1 MSHTPYS
8 EQLSAMLDG
17 ELAPAD
23 MAALTVH
30 LASCPDC
37 AKNLAELAALRAAL
51 HDEIPEEE
59 VSPDFYEKISGLL
72 DQQTSM
78 PAQEVKA
85 ANVITFKP
93 RPVHRNAGW
102 IAAVT
107 AIAAMLVVLLLPH
120 HDETKDLMSVR
131 DAALR
136 GSLSQM
142 VASNMVG
149 PKVAGF
155 RLADARSDI
164 VAGHPTLVF
173 AYARANQTVTLCIW
187 SADGEPA
194 HGVRNAVY
202 KGMAISYW
210 NDGKREY
217 WAATPGPVATL
228 NDFVAIMKDT

>member
-1 MSHTPYS
+1 MSHAKYS

-37 AKNLAELAALRAAL
+37 ARHLAELAALRAAL

-78 PAQEVKA
+78 PAREVKA
-85 ANVITFKP
+85 ANVIAFKP
-93 RPVHRNAGW
+93 GPVRRNAGW
-102 IAAVT
+102 IAPVT

-120 HDETKDLMSVR
+120 HDETEDLMSVR

-136 GSLSQM
+136 GSVSQM
-142 VASNMVG
+142 VASNTAG
-149 PKVAGF
+149 PTVEGF
-155 RLADARSDI
+155 RRASARSDI
-164 VAGHPTLVF
+164 VAGHPAQVF
-173 AYARANQTVTLCIW
+173 AYTRANQTVTLCVW
-187 SADGEPA
+187 SANGEPA
-194 HGVRNAVY
+194 HGIRNAVY

-210 NDGKREY
+210 NDGKQEY
-217 WAATPGPVATL
+217 WVATTGPATTL
-228 NDFVAIMKDT
+228 NDFVAAMKDT